1 MGNNDIVK
9 VDNAEGIKAATD
21 SHGDAFVE
29 YLMEITF
36 KVTKHVHC
44 VKLTAYTTT
53 SQLVFQPVG
62 EKSGPK
68 EHLGQKG
75 TPRFFVENFL
85 LPWCNRAISETG
97 ASVRPR
103 GRLDSLPIMGQGY
116 LKITHSTTA
125 KPVLAKPNLHP
136 PRLPSQ
142 TLPPLLQHLSRQPA
156 TVTPD
161 RITHT
166 LYKNTVR
173 ILPLAFIDDLNAIS
187 KCGSQSLS
195 LNSFINTQ
203 IELKKLRFG
212 ENKC

>member
-85 LPWCNRAISETG
+85 LPWCSRAITVKSRSKEAADVIIFHWFIFFRFT
-97 ASVRPR
+97 
-103 GRLDSLPIMGQGY
+103 
-116 LKITHSTTA
+116 ITPNTFYSSWIA
-125 KPVLAKPNLHP
+125 K
-136 PRLPSQ
+136 
-142 TLPPLLQHLSRQPA
+142 
-156 TVTPD
+156 
-161 RITHT
+161 
-166 LYKNTVR
+166 
-173 ILPLAFIDDLNAIS
+173 
-187 KCGSQSLS
+187 
-195 LNSFINTQ
+195 
-203 IELKKLRFG
+203 
-212 ENKC
+212 